1 MRNTYYI
8 LGYIVGF
15 CVSLGYLFKLMH
27 WPYAN
32 VLSIT
37 GVALFVLAFMPVD
50 YTESIKTDQGSRNKN
65 RSHTAP
71 VFV

>member
-1 MRNTYYI
+1 MRKTYYI

-37 GVALFVLAFMPVD
+37 GVALFVLAFMPV
-50 YTESIKTDQGSRNKN
+50 YLYSKYKN
-65 RSHTAP
+65 GP
-71 VFV
+71 GQ